1 MRTNLT
7 MKQKV
12 LKKSSRQIK
21 KRRLRI
27 ERYLRRK
34 GIASLEE
41 VAKVVGI
48 SLSTVRR
55 DLDFMAEE
63 GIVKRTHGGAQMPDS
78 QLDDQAALN
87 VIIREG
93 EKALYGKKKKPK
105 LPKIDDLAFVSRNI
119 YQHKEKKAI
128 GKACADLIDLNQSVI
143 IDAGTTAY
151 HVARALKSKT
161 PQIITNSLPV
171 ANCYTNASDVEVMV
185 SGGVIYP
192 PLGVLVGPLAVKT
205 FSEMHVDVAIMGAG
219 GITMDGVTNSHSLLI
234 DIQRAMLRAAEKVI
248 FCLDNTKFGRLSL
261 SRLCDLSAMD
271 TVVTDT
277 GISSSLLKQLQNAGV
292 HVVLAKPR
300 KAKSARSQTM
310 P

>member
-1 MRTNLT
+1 
-7 MKQKV
+7 MKRKV

-55 DLDFMAEE
+55 DLDFLAEK
-63 GIVKRTHGGAQMPDS
+63 GIVKRTHGGARMPDS
-78 QLDDQAALN
+78 QLDGQAALN

-93 EKALYGKKKKPK
+93 EKSLYGKKKPK
-105 LPKIDDLAFVSRNI
+105 LPKIDDLAFVSRSI

-171 ANCYTNASDVEVMV
+171 ANCYTNASDVEVLV

-205 FSEMHVDVAIMGAG
+205 FSEMHVDVAVMGAG
-219 GITMDGVTNSHSLLI
+219 GITMDGVTNSHGLLI
-234 DIQRAMLRAAEKVI
+234 DIQRAMIRAAEKVI
-248 FCLDNTKFGRLSL
+248 FCLDNTKFGRRSL

-271 TVVTDT
+271 SIVTDT
-277 GISSSLLKQLQNAGV
+277 GVSSSLLKQLQKAGV

>member
-1 MRTNLT
+1 

-12 LKKSSRQIK
+12 LKKSAVQIEE
-21 KRRLRI
+21 RRLLI
-27 ERYLRRK
+27 EGYLRKK
-34 GIASLEE
+34 GIASLED

-55 DLDFMAEE
+55 DLDFMAEA
-63 GIVKRTHGGAQMPDS
+63 GIVKRTHGGAQMPNS
-78 QLDDQAALN
+78 QLDDEAALN
-87 VIIREG
+87 VIIHEG
-93 EKALYGKKKKPK
+93 EKALYGKKKPK

-119 YQHKEKKAI
+119 YQHREKRAI

-171 ANCYTNASDVEVMV
+171 ANCYTNASDVEVLV

-192 PLGVLVGPLAVKT
+192 PLGVLVGPLAVKN
-205 FSEMHVDVAIMGAG
+205 FSEMHVDVAVMGAG
-219 GITMDGVTNSHSLLI
+219 GITVDGVTNSHSLLI

-261 SRLCDLSAMD
+261 SRLCDLSEMD

-277 GISSSLLKQLQNAGV
+277 GVSSSLLKQLQNAGV

-300 KAKSARSQTM
+300 KAKSARPTPTQIS

>member
-1 MRTNLT
+1 ML
-7 MKQKV
+7 
-12 LKKSSRQIK
+12 
-21 KRRLRI
+21 I
-27 ERYLRRK
+27 EDYLRRK

-41 VAKVVGI
+41 VAEIVGI

-63 GIVKRTHGGAQMPDS
+63 GIVKRTHGGAEMAAPYLNDE
-78 QLDDQAALN
+78 AALN
-87 VIIREG
+87 VLIQKG
-93 EKALYGKKKKPK
+93 EKALYSKKKPK
-105 LPKIDDLAFVSRNI
+105 LPKIDDLAFASRNI

-143 IDAGTTAY
+143 IDAGTTTY

-171 ANCYTNASDVEVMV
+171 ANCYTNASDVEILVC
-185 SGGVIYP
+185 GGVIYP

-205 FSEMHVDVAIMGAG
+205 FSEMHVDVAVMGAG
-219 GITMDGVTNSHSLLI
+219 GITMDGVTNSHGLLI
-234 DIQRAMLRAAEKVI
+234 DIQRAMIRAAEKVI
-248 FCLDNTKFGRLSL
+248 FCLDNTKFGRRSL
-261 SRLCDLSAMD
+261 SRLCDLSAID
-271 TVVTDT
+271 SVVTDT
-277 GISSSLLKQLQNAGV
+277 CVSSSLLKRLQKAGV

-300 KAKSARSQTM
+300 KTKSARPKPAQDS

>member
-1 MRTNLT
+1 MER
-7 MKQKV
+7 KV
-12 LKKSSRQIK
+12 LKKSTMQIEE
-21 KRRLRI
+21 RRLLI
-27 ERYLRRK
+27 ESYLRRK
-34 GIASLEE
+34 GIASLED
-41 VAKVVGI
+41 VAKIVGI

-63 GIVKRTHGGAQMPDS
+63 GIVKRTHGGAQMAAAH
-78 QLDDQAALN
+78 LDDQAALN
-87 VIIREG
+87 VIIHEG
-93 EKALYGKKKKPK
+93 EKSLYGKKKPK
-105 LPKIDDLAFVSRNI
+105 LPKIDDLAFASRNI
-119 YQHKEKKAI
+119 YQHREKKAI

-151 HVARALKSKT
+151 QVARALKSKT

-171 ANCYTNASDVEVMV
+171 ANCYTNASDVEILV

-205 FSEMHVDVAIMGAG
+205 FSEMHVDVAVMGAG
-219 GITMDGVTNSHSLLI
+219 GITMDGVTNSHGLLI
-234 DIQRAMLRAAEKVI
+234 DIQRAMIRAAEKVI

-271 TVVTDT
+271 SVVTDT
-277 GISSSLLKQLQNAGV
+277 GVSSSLLKQLQKAGV
-292 HVVLAKPR
+292 HVMLAKPR
-300 KAKSARSQTM
+300 KGKSARSQTS

>member
-1 MRTNLT
+1 
-7 MKQKV
+7 MKRKV
-12 LKKSSRQIK
+12 LKKSARQIK

-34 GIASLEE
+34 GIASLED

-87 VIIREG
+87 VIIQEG

-105 LPKIDDLAFVSRNI
+105 LPKIDDLAFASRNI
-119 YQHKEKKAI
+119 YQHREKKAI

-143 IDAGTTAY
+143 IDAGTTTY

-171 ANCYTNASDVEVMV
+171 ANCYTTSASDVEVLV

-192 PLGVLVGPLAVKT
+192 PLGVLVGPLAIKT
-205 FSEMHVDVAIMGAG
+205 FSEMHVDVAVMGAG
-219 GITMDGVTNSHSLLI
+219 GITMDGVTNSHGLLI
-234 DIQRAMLRAAEKVI
+234 DIQRAMIRAAEKVI

-271 TVVTDT
+271 SVVTDT
-277 GISSSLLKQLQNAGV
+277 GVSSSLLKQLQNAGV

-300 KAKSARSQTM
+300 KAKSARPTPTQIS